1 MLTRRQ
7 LRIKVMQ
14 TIFYFQRQ
22 QNDDL
27 RDREK
32 FLNQSMT
39 QTYVLFLYMSQLLVK
54 IHELAVERQKNVA
67 KKLLASEEERTAPA
81 FFAENI
87 VLNKLR
93 ESQALVDALE
103 QRKLDPWELDSKY
116 VSNLY
121 EKIIASPAYVMY
133 TSVPESSYKK
143 DLKFV
148 IDIYQDIIA
157 PSDEILDYLEDKNI
171 TWVDDYPLVNTAMLM
186 FLRRIK
192 ASKDVKL
199 PELVKETDDIKFTME
214 LFRKTVLNQDELLER
229 LEKRTPNWDKERIAP
244 IDKVLIIMAQS
255 EFLYFPSIPVKVSLN
270 EYLEIAKDYST
281 PKSSTF
287 INGILDSL
295 LKDFEKNDQI
305 NKIGRGLM

>member
-27 RDREK
+27 KDLEK

-54 IHELAVERQKNVA
+54 IHELAVSRQNNVA
-67 KKLLASEEERTAPA
+67 KKMLSTEEERTAPA
-81 FFAENI
+81 FFADNV

-116 VSNLY
+116 ISNLY
-121 EKIIASPAYVMY
+121 EKIVASPIYVMY
-133 TSVPESSYKK
+133 TSTPESSYKK

-157 PSDEILDYLEDKNI
+157 PSDELLDYLEDKNI

-199 PELVKETDDIKFTME
+199 PELVKESGDIKFTME

-244 IDKVLIIMAQS
+244 LDKVLIIMAQA
-255 EFLYFPSIPVKVSLN
+255 EFLYFPSVPVKVSLN

>member
-27 RDREK
+27 RDLEK

-54 IHELAVERQKNVA
+54 IHELAVSRQNNVA
-67 KKLLASEEERTAPA
+67 KKMLSTEEERTAPA
-81 FFAENI
+81 FFADNV

-116 VSNLY
+116 ISNLY
-121 EKIIASPAYVMY
+121 EKIVASPIYVMY
-133 TSVPESSYKK
+133 TSTPESSYKK

-157 PSDEILDYLEDKNI
+157 PSDELLDYLEDKNI

-199 PELVKETDDIKFTME
+199 PELVKESGDIKFTME

-244 IDKVLIIMAQS
+244 LDKVLIIMAQA
-255 EFLYFPSIPVKVSLN
+255 EFLYFPSVPVKVSLN